1 MKDSEKPGFLIHQ
14 MLHALLQYF
23 TGCVHLPQDLPNI
36 FRYIYTLYSRAADK
50 FFSLGVLT
58 FTTHHKQLCAVQYM
72 LYPSHR
78 NQCCFSIG
86 FVLQFSQFG
95 FRKYFWFSLVK
106 VSRFYIV
113 LVTVQLQ
120 FQLLKPLTKSIYLY
134 LSVKKGCF
142 LFQYSYGFF
151 LYILVIVLRLAK
163 IFSLVN

>member
-1 MKDSEKPGFLIHQ
+1 

-36 FRYIYTLYSRAADK
+36 FRYIYTLYSWAADK

-86 FVLQFSQFG
+86 FVFQFSQFG
-95 FRKYFWFSLVK
+95 FRKYFWFSLVI
-106 VSRFYIV
+106 VSI
-113 LVTVQLQ
+113 TKT
-120 FQLLKPLTKSIYLY
+120 LKPLTKSIQLY